1 MAAVLSLLVV
11 AAAVQ
16 AGDIVLPPPSGPRP
30 VGVVTYRWTD
40 SSRVDS
46 LSSPPSW
53 RTVLARV
60 WYPARPT
67 PAATPAPYA
76 DHLDAAINDWTALHS
91 RVRSHSA
98 AGAPFAEGSGRA
110 PVIVFA
116 TGRSTGSFDYTA
128 LGEELASHGYIVLGV
143 DSPHHSK
150 VVLPDGTLAPVRF
163 PSMRPSTYPSGFDS
177 AQVPMNALVS
187 ADLRFVL
194 GRLGAIDR
202 DDPLLRQRLDPE
214 RVGMAGHSNGGMA
227 GSRACAAERM
237 CRVFLGIEGMQTRE
251 LRLGGVDKPYGLVYS
266 EQTLA
271 FDTLGVFT
279 EMRLHARGP
288 FVLYRVNGVG
298 HNSVTDLLMVRP
310 TLFSYQIEPKRGLD
324 IMRALTRG
332 FFDRYLL
339 GRASG
344 DSLAASFPEV
354 RVERYG
360 AQPSSKPDT
369 RDHSWQRQRSY

>member
-1 MAAVLSLLVV
+1 M
-11 AAAVQ
+11 
-16 AGDIVLPPPSGPRP
+16 G
-30 VGVVTYRWTD
+30 
-40 SSRVDS
+40 
-46 LSSPPSW
+46 
-53 RTVLARV
+53 
-60 WYPARPT
+60 
-67 PAATPAPYA
+67 
-76 DHLDAAINDWTALHS
+76 
-91 RVRSHSA
+91 
-98 AGAPFAEGSGRA
+98 GR
-110 PVIVFA
+110 
-116 TGRSTGSFDYTA
+116 
-128 LGEELASHGYIVLGV
+128 
-143 DSPHHSK
+143 
-150 VVLPDGTLAPVRF
+150 
-163 PSMRPSTYPSGFDS
+163 
-177 AQVPMNALVS
+177 
-187 ADLRFVL
+187 
-194 GRLGAIDR
+194 
-202 DDPLLRQRLDPE
+202 
-214 RVGMAGHSNGGMA
+214 
-227 GSRACAAERM
+227 
-237 CRVFLGIEGMQTRE
+237 IEGMQTRE

-354 RVERYG
+354 KVERYG